1 MPMRPAPLS
10 LALFAATALVMTA
23 PAAAQQRQAPP
34 APGAQQQ
41 QPPQAQQQAPQAQQ
55 QAPAPPKAYKPLAIT
70 TPKPMADPSFEAFRK
85 QLAEVVQKKDR
96 AALGKLVVAK
106 GFFWDAE
113 AGDKADKNK
122 PGVDTLVTALRLD
135 APQGSGWDM
144 LAGHAEDD
152 TAAPNRQHKGAVC
165 APAEPTFDGKQ
176 LEALVKATGTDPSE
190 WGYPSKPGL
199 EVRASAQPNAPV
211 VEKLGM
217 TLVRIMPE
225 EAPPAQGQQSSPMLR
240 VVAPSG
246 KVGFVS
252 GEDIAPLG
260 NEQLCYIKQGNNWLI
275 TGYIGNGDQQ

>member
-1 MPMRPAPLS
+1 MPMRYAPLS
-10 LALFAATALVMTA
+10 HSLFAATALVMAAA
-23 PAAAQQRQAPP
+23 PATAQQRQAPP
-34 APGAQQQ
+34 APGPQQQ
-41 QPPQAQQQAPQAQQ
+41 QPQAQQAPS
-55 QAPAPPKAYKPLAIT
+55 PPKPYKALAIT
-70 TPKPMADPSFEAFRK
+70 MPKPMTDASFEAFRK
-85 QLAEVVQKKDR
+85 QLGEVAQKKDR

-113 AGDKADKNK
+113 TGDKADKNK

-135 APQGSGWDM
+135 SSAGSGWDM

-152 TAAPNRQHKGAVC
+152 TAAPSRQHKGAVC
-165 APAEPTFDGKQ
+165 APAEPSFDGKQ
-176 LEALVKATGTDPSE
+176 LEALVKSTGTDPSE
-190 WGYPSKPGL
+190 WGYPAQAGL
-199 EVRASAQPNAPV
+199 EVRAAADPNSPV

-225 EAPPAQGQQSSPMLR
+225 EAPPTQGAQSSPMLK

>member
-1 MPMRPAPLS
+1 MRHAPLS
-10 LALFAATALVMTA
+10 LTALAATALVMAAAA

-41 QPPQAQQQAPQAQQ
+41 QPPQAQAPS
-55 QAPAPPKAYKPLAIT
+55 PPKPYKALAIT
-70 TPKPMADPSFEAFRK
+70 MAKPMTDASFEAFRK
-85 QLAEVVQKKDR
+85 QLGEAAQKKDR
-96 AALGKLVVAK
+96 AALAKLVVAK

-113 AGDKADKNK
+113 DGDKADKNK

-135 APQGSGWDM
+135 APNGSGWDM
-144 LAGHAEDD
+144 LAGHAEDP
-152 TAAPNRQHKGAVC
+152 TAAPNKQHKGAVC
-165 APAEPTFDGKQ
+165 GPAEPSFDGKA
-176 LEALVKATGTDPSE
+176 LEALVKSTGTDPSE
-190 WGYPSKPGL
+190 WGYPAKPGL
-199 EVRASAQPNAPV
+199 EVRAAADANSPV

-217 TLVRIMPE
+217 TLVRIIPE
-225 EAPPAQGQQSSPMLR
+225 EAAPAQGPQSSPMLK

-260 NEQLCYIKQGNNWLI
+260 NEQLCYVKQGTNWLI